1 MIEEENLP
9 SGVSERLKSLHKT
22 EKEHS
27 LYLWQEGAIQ
37 AWSGT
42 EYTTIMGDKE
52 EKEPYRG
59 IFAAVTGAG
68 KTLAATE
75 CIWGWLQDHPLGQV
89 TVLVPNRGL
98 QRQWKKE
105 MEKAFPT
112 MKPIGTLG
120 GGRRDF
126 RQITVAVMNTA
137 AKGLP
142 YSDGDH
148 LMVVDECHNIGSD
161 FRQYAMRNN
170 EHSAVLGL
178 SATPAREDHG
188 QTNDGE
194 QSGPVIYEYGYEQG
208 IEDGVIV
215 PFRVRAVEVPLT
227 HYERHGYY
235 SLTQEIRKVSFIL
248 RKKYGNSNWFSIR
261 EDPDDPD
268 MALTTFKDLC
278 MRRKRLTNECHFRAE
293 AVDDILR
300 LHDDNKTMIFHER
313 IKQIEWMHEKYSGS
327 CPPTLFDCETDW
339 EGAGVEEPDCSEWV
353 GLWPEI
359 YHGERTKSHNDRA
372 LERFSEGDSKIL
384 LSCKALREGIDVPA
398 CDLGI
403 MVSGTNSARARVQT
417 LGRCLR
423 RAEDKNEAIVYLLY
437 VPNTTDAKGLRNLKY
452 GGKLPDG
459 IIEWWKYDPQKG
471 LSKQGEE
478 ERPELP
484 KRKPQQPK
492 EKHLC
497 ESCYKTF
504 HTESAA
510 RPENHH
516 CYPRL
521 GRTGRKQLD
530 LRSDMIGRKR

>member
-1 MIEEENLP
+1 MIEEENFVP
-9 SGVSERLKSLHKT
+9 SGVSERLKSLH
-22 EKEHS
+22 ESEREHS

-37 AWSGT
+37 AWAGD
-42 EYTTIMGDKE
+42 EYTTVMGDKE

-59 IFAAVTGAG
+59 IFAAVTGSG
-68 KTLAATE
+68 KTFAATE
-75 CIWGWLQDHPLGQV
+75 CIWVWLQEHPVGRV
-89 TVLVPNRGL
+89 TVLVPTRAL
-98 QRQWKKE
+98 QRQWRKE
-105 MEKAFPT
+105 MAQAFPS
-112 MKPIGTLG
+112 MSIGMLG

-126 RQITVAVMNTA
+126 RQISIVTMNTA

-142 YSDGDH
+142 DTDGDH

-161 FRQYAMRNN
+161 MRQFGLRNN
-170 EHSAVLGL
+170 PHTAVLGL
-178 SATPAREDHG
+178 SATPTREDHG
-188 QTNDGE
+188 LTIVGGLC
-194 QSGPVIYEYGYEQG
+194 GPVVYEYKYDEAL
-208 IEDGVIV
+208 EDGVII
-215 PFRVRAVEVPLT
+215 PFRVRAVKVPLT
-227 HYERHGYY
+227 HYEKHEYW
-235 SLTQEIRKVSFIL
+235 SLSNEIRKVSFIL
-248 RKKYGNSNWFSIR
+248 RKKYGNSNWFGIR

-268 MALTTFKDLC
+268 MALTTFKKLC
-278 MRRKRLTNECHFRAE
+278 MDRKRLTNECHFRAE

-521 GRTGRKQLD
+521 GRTGRKPLD
-530 LRSDMIGRKR
+530 LWSDMIGRKR